1 MFLVVRIFCSVHPT
15 FFPPFKKMAAASA
28 SLTTSSISMIP
39 SIGFHCG
46 AGDGP
51 KGTKL
56 VAHMTTLKAAGI
68 PLTAAQIFISSPT
81 SYAHC
86 SWTEKTCTA
95 IHDYVTKA
103 GIHLFVHAPYI
114 INPCAEETADIH
126 SLLLNLLTK
135 AASMGAEGVVIHVGK
150 SLKLGEVEGLRRM
163 RVFFDGVLTAAATT
177 TSTRLL
183 IETCAGQGTEVARD
197 LSVFGDFIKGIV
209 AAHGPARVGA
219 CVDTCHVFASG
230 YPIVTLA
237 ETVGSTIGW
246 ENVHLIHLNDSKTE
260 CGKRVDRHECIGY
273 GKIGSAALA
282 TFCKEAAAR
291 APHVAFVFETPDTS
305 EIVKDSANLRQKEHA
320 WFCGL
325 FIPSSAETRL

>member
-1 MFLVVRIFCSVHPT
+1 
-15 FFPPFKKMAAASA
+15 MAAASA
-28 SLTTSSISMIP
+28 SLTASTVP

-56 VAHMTTLKAAGI
+56 VAHMTALKAAGI

-86 SWTEKTCTA
+86 SWADKTCVA
-95 IHDYVTKA
+95 IRDYITKA
-103 GIHLFVHAPYI
+103 SIRLFVHAPYI
-114 INPCAEETADIH
+114 INPCADDTSDIH
-126 SLLLNLLTK
+126 NLLLNLLTK
-135 AASMGAEGVVIHVGK
+135 AESMGAEGVVIHVGK

-163 RVFFDGVLTAAATT
+163 RVFFDGVLTAATT
-177 TSTRLL
+177 TSIRLL

-197 LSVFGDFIKGIV
+197 LSVFGGFIKDIV
-209 AAHGPARVGA
+209 ATHGAARVGA

-230 YPIVTLA
+230 YPIATLA

-273 GKIGSAALA
+273 GKIGSTALS
-282 TFCKEAAAR
+282 TFCKETAVK
-291 APHVAFVFETPDTS
+291 APHVAFVFETPDS
-305 EIVKDSANLRQKEHA
+305 IKDTTNLRHEEHA

-325 FIPSSAETRL
+325 F

>member
-1 MFLVVRIFCSVHPT
+1 
-15 FFPPFKKMAAASA
+15 MAAASA
-28 SLTTSSISMIP
+28 KAATAIP

-56 VAHMTTLKAAGI
+56 VTHLTALKAGGL

-86 SWTEKTCTA
+86 AWTDKTCAA
-95 IHDYVTKA
+95 IRDYVTKNH
-103 GIHLFVHAPYI
+103 IRLYVHAPYI
-114 INPCAEETADIH
+114 INPCTDDTSVIH
-126 SLLLNLLTK
+126 TLLVNLLAK
-135 AASMGAEGVVIHVGK
+135 SASMGAEGVVVHVGK
-150 SLKLGEVEGLRRM
+150 SLTLGEAEGLCRM
-163 RVFFDGVLTAAATT
+163 RAFFDGVLVAAPPAT
-177 TSTRLL
+177 SARLL

-197 LSVFGDFIKGIV
+197 LTVFGDFVKSMV
-209 AAHGPARVGA
+209 ATHGVARVGA

-230 YPIVTLA
+230 YKISTLA
-237 ETVGSTIGW
+237 ETVGKAIGW

-282 TFCKEAAAR
+282 TFCKATAAA
-291 APHVAFVFETPDTS
+291 APHAAFVFETPDTTDV
-305 EIVKDSANLRQKEHA
+305 VKDPFSAAASRGATPVSLRQEEHT

-325 FIPSSAETRL
+325 FA

>member
-1 MFLVVRIFCSVHPT
+1 
-15 FFPPFKKMAAASA
+15 MAAAS
-28 SLTTSSISMIP
+28 LTTLSTP

-56 VAHMTTLKAAGI
+56 VAHMGALKAAGL

-86 SWTEKTCTA
+86 TWTEKTCTT
-95 IHDYVTKA
+95 IHDYVTKE
-103 GIHLFVHAPYI
+103 GIRLFVHAPYI
-114 INPCAEETADIH
+114 INPCADDTSDIH
-126 SLLLNLLTK
+126 SLLVNLLAK
-135 AASMGAEGVVIHVGK
+135 AAAMGAEGVVVHVGK
-150 SLKLGEVEGLRRM
+150 SLKLGETEGLRRM
-163 RVFFDGVLTAAATT
+163 RVFFDGVLAASAAT
-177 TSTRLL
+177 SARLL

-197 LSVFGDFIKGIV
+197 LTVFGVFVKDIV
-209 AAHGPARVGA
+209 AAHSAARVGA

-230 YPIVTLA
+230 YPIATLA
-237 ETVGSTIGW
+237 ETADVAIGW

-282 TFCKEAAAR
+282 TFCKDAATKAR
-291 APHVAFVFETPDTS
+291 HLAFVFETPDTTDV
-305 EIVKDSANLRQKEHA
+305 VKDPFTAASGAKPSACLRHEEHA

-325 FIPSSAETRL
+325 FAPSSAETRL

>member
-1 MFLVVRIFCSVHPT
+1 
-15 FFPPFKKMAAASA
+15 MAAASA
-28 SLTTSSISMIP
+28 SLSSAPSLPSLP

-56 VAHMTTLKAAGI
+56 VAHMTALKAAGL

-86 SWTEKTCTA
+86 AWTEKTCAA
-95 IHDYVTKA
+95 IRDYITKA
-103 GIHLFVHAPYI
+103 GIRLFVHAPYI
-114 INPCAEETADIH
+114 INPCADDTVDIH
-126 SLLLNLLTK
+126 SLLVNLLAK
-135 AASMGAEGVVIHVGK
+135 AAAMGAEGVVVHVGK
-150 SLKLGEVEGLRRM
+150 SLKLGEAEGLRRM
-163 RVFFDGVLTAAATT
+163 RVFFDGVLAAAPAKA
-177 TSTRLL
+177 RLL

-197 LSVFGDFIKGIV
+197 LTVFGGFIKDVV
-209 AAHGPARVGA
+209 AAHGAARVGA

-230 YPIVTLA
+230 YPIATLA
-237 ETVGSTIGW
+237 DVVGVAIGW

-273 GKIGSAALA
+273 GKIGSTALA
-282 TFCKEAAAR
+282 TFCKATAAN
-291 APHVAFVFETPDTS
+291 APHAAFVFETPDTTD
-305 EIVKDSANLRQKEHA
+305 VAKDPFSAARGAKPPPCLRQEEHT

-325 FIPSSAETRL
+325 FTASSSSDTRL